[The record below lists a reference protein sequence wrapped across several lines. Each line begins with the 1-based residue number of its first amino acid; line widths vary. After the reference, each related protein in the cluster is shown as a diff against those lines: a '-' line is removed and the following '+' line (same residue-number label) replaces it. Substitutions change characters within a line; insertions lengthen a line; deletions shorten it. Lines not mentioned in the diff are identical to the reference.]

1 MSPLNNP
8 RRIGIAVAA
17 WLVFALYGSAA
28 AIPVNL
34 TSSGSTSLETAQ
46 STVTLHGTVTT
57 QTPTARVSW
66 VNQFGQRGTGSLTG
80 SATGASEW
88 TAPDIALRHGINLIT
103 VTVVDTSNHSASL
116 HFVINSKSAVTAP
129 SLPVGTG
136 YYQNRPIVY
145 QLWKGQAVVEGDMI
159 IPLSAPSKPKTV
171 KTSASPK
178 TVSPDGL
185 GVNYI
190 ANLWPVVGGVH
201 QVPYIVTGTST
212 TALSSALTAFNQNFS
227 GLIQFVAWTNQANYV
242 NITVE
247 SGGSTEGYS
256 NVGMVGGGTEQTLSC
271 GSGCD
276 EATWLHEMGHTV
288 GLYHEHQRPDRA
300 SYLTL
305 NLQNADLPNV
315 PGNFT
320 LFSYD
325 YQTIGLYD
333 YASVMHYCA
342 FCFSKAGLPVL
353 ESIPAGIPLS
363 NTAGYSAGDIDQIDR
378 LYGAAP
384 SKVTITTNP
393 VGLQF
398 IVDGTTYTAPQTF
411 SFVLNSTHTLSLPA
425 DPQYTSPN
433 DGSTYAFG
441 NWNDLGAKSHSIT
454 ITAGSGT
461 LASPATVPAITM
473 YEANFVRLQPFS
485 YASAPVSPA
494 GAGTL
499 AVSPTPLSE
508 YGGTFFTDRTLVSL
522 SYSSNAGYSFFSWNY
537 LPYPQ
542 SDNPHAF
549 YIQAPETS
557 AQALFEPTSSP
568 VTIVGESITGPNTW
582 NPGLVGYVDSVF
594 TYLPAG
600 FTPNYNGTSWNAGM
614 SHSVMVDQTQS
625 PVTLNVYYNW
635 NSWSD
640 GGAITHNITQPNTGS
655 QTVSASFTP
664 FYASYTVPPALGASG
679 ASCAGGV
686 TTSPTGTPYSPDIF
700 DFYEDGTSVTST
712 ATVNSAFPAMVFA
725 GWTGSLTGTTNPQV
739 TTIHDQ
745 FVPTANFNLTSAP
758 LAITSL
764 SPASAVTSA
773 SGTLNVTLNGT
784 GFTSNDTYAYYNGS
798 YRPITFVSSTQIIMQ
813 LAAGDLATVGGQD
826 IYVGNY
832 TTNASNNTCSV
843 GAEASFT
850 VAATAPGP
858 SGTAVYSGTDTTTQG
873 TWTGVYGSNGY
884 EIINDATQLPTYAGL
899 ALSGGTNDTWAAS
912 TADPRALQTASG
924 ASTRIASTYYA
935 PSTVTLS
942 LNLTDGALHR
952 VALYLLD
959 WADFGRT
966 ESVSILDAN
975 TGSVLATETYTNI
988 NNGVWSVWNLSGK
1001 VVIQVKSLTNSA
1013 NVLISGIFFDPIAS
1027 ASASYTG
1034 TDTASEGT
1042 WTGTYGGD
1050 GYLIANDATKAPS
1063 YATVSVSDT
1072 AATTWAASTT
1082 DPRALQTASGATTR
1096 IASGYYA
1103 ATTVTFN
1110 VNLTDGNAHRI
1121 ALYLLDWTA
1130 KARSQ
1135 SVSILDANSNA
1146 VLSTQ
1151 TFSSFGN
1158 GVYGVWSVKGHVLIQ
1173 VTLLGGGPNA
1183 VVSGIFFGAAPSA
1196 TASYIGDDTSTEG
1209 TWSGAYGTNGYVI
1222 ANDATQV
1229 PSYATVTFS
1238 GDSLTTWAASTT
1250 DPRALQTAS
1259 GATTRIASAYY
1270 ASSTF
1275 SININLTDGNT
1286 HQISLYLL
1294 DWTKLSRVESVSIL
1308 DANSNSV
1315 LSTQTFSSFG
1325 NGVYGLWDIKGHVIV
1340 QVTLKS
1346 GGPNAV
1352 ASGVFFDP
1360 T

>member
-1 MSPLNNP
+1 MSPLHNSALV
-8 RRIGIAVAA
+8 RFVAVFWLYFTLCGIAAA
-17 WLVFALYGSAA
+17 G
-28 AIPVNL
+28 PVNM
-34 TSSGSTSLETAQ
+34 TSSGSTTLETSQNAI
-46 STVTLHGTVTT
+46 TLHGTVTSEA
-57 QTPTARVSW
+57 PIASLHW
-66 VNQFGQRGTGSLTG
+66 VNQFEQRGVGTYAGSVQAAVT
-80 SATGASEW
+80 W
-88 TAPDIALRHGINLIT
+88 TAPNIALRHGINLIT
-103 VTVVDTSNHSASL
+103 ITVVDTANHSASL
-116 HFVINSKSAVTAP
+116 HFAINNKSGAVAP
-129 SLPVGTG
+129 SLPIGTG

-145 QLWKGQAVVEGDMI
+145 QSWKGQAVVEGDMI
-159 IPLSAPSKPKTV
+159 VSLSAPTKPDTS
-171 KTSASPK
+171 KTSVAPK
-178 TVSPDGL
+178 IVSPDGL
-185 GVNYI
+185 GINYT
-190 ANLWPVVGGVH
+190 ANLWPVVNGVH

-212 TALSSALTAFNQNFS
+212 TALTSALSLINQSFP
-227 GLIQFVAWTNQANYV
+227 GLIQFVAWSNQANYV
-242 NITVE
+242 NIAVE

-363 NTAGYSAGDIDQIDR
+363 NTAGYSAGDIDQIER
-378 LYGAAP
+378 LYGATP

-393 VGLQF
+393 AGLQF
-398 IVDGTTYTAPQTF
+398 VVDGTTYTAPQSF
-411 SFVLNSTHTLSLPA
+411 SFVLNSTHTLSLPT
-425 DPQYTSPN
+425 DPQYTNPN

-441 NWNDLGAKSHSIT
+441 NWNDLGARSHSVT

-461 LASPATVPAITM
+461 LASPATAPAVTV
-473 YEANFVRLQPFS
+473 YEANFIRLQPFS

-494 GAGTL
+494 GSGTL

-522 SYSSNAGYSFFSWNY
+522 SYSSNAGYDFFSWNN
-537 LPYPQ
+537 LPFPQ

-582 NPGLVGYVDSVF
+582 NPGLVGYVDGTF
-594 TYLPAG
+594 TYLPSG
-600 FTPNYNGTSWNAGM
+600 FTPDYNGTTWNAGT
-614 SHSVMVDQTQS
+614 SHSVTVNQTQS

-640 GGAITHNITQPNTGS
+640 GGATTHNITQPSTGS

-686 TTSPTGTPYSPDIF
+686 ATSPAGTAYSPDIF
-700 DFYEDGTSVTST
+700 DFYQDGTSVTTT
-712 ATVNSAFPAMVFA
+712 ATVNSAFPAMLFA
-725 GWTGSLTGTTNPQV
+725 GWTGSLSGTANPQT

-758 LAITSL
+758 LTIGSL

-773 SGTLNVTLNGT
+773 NGTLNVTINGT
-784 GFTSNDTYAYYNGS
+784 GFTSNDTFAYYNGS
-798 YRPITFVSSTQIIMQ
+798 YRPITFLSSTQITLQ
-813 LAAGDLATVGGQD
+813 LQAGDLATVGGQD

-832 TTNASNNTCSV
+832 TTNASNTTCSV
-843 GAEASFT
+843 GAETSFT

-858 SGTAVYSGTDTTTQG
+858 TGTAVYSGTDTATKG
-873 TWTGVYGSNGY
+873 TWTGVYGANGY
-884 EIINDATQLPTYAGL
+884 EIINDATQLPTYASLG
-899 ALSGGTNDTWAAS
+899 LSGGTPDTWAAS
-912 TADPRALQTASG
+912 TTDPRALQTASG
-924 ASTRIASTYYA
+924 APTRIASTYYA
-935 PSTVTLS
+935 ASTVTMA
-942 LNLTDGALHR
+942 LNLTDGAVHR

-975 TGSVLATETYTNI
+975 TGSVLGTQTYTNF

-1001 VVIQVKSLTNSA
+1001 VVIQVKSLTSGA
-1013 NVLISGIFFDPIAS
+1013 NVLVSGIFFDPVA
-1027 ASASYTG
+1027 AATASYLG
-1034 TDTASEGT
+1034 SDTTSEGT
-1042 WTGTYGGD
+1042 WTGTYGAD
-1050 GYLIANDATKAPS
+1050 GYLIANDATQSPS

-1072 AATTWAASTT
+1072 AATTWAASST
-1082 DPRALQTASGATTR
+1082 DPRALQTASGAATR
-1096 IASGYYA
+1096 IASAYYA
-1103 ATTVTFN
+1103 TTTVTFN
-1110 VNLTDGNAHRI
+1110 VNLTDGNSHRV

-1135 SVSILDANSNA
+1135 SVSILDANSSA

-1151 TFSSFGN
+1151 TFSSFSN
-1158 GVYGVWSVKGHVLIQ
+1158 GVYGVWNIRGHVLIQ
-1173 VTLLGGGPNA
+1173 VTLLGGGPNS

-1196 TASYIGDDTSTEG
+1196 TATYIGEDTSTEG
-1209 TWSGAYGTNGYVI
+1209 TWSGAYGSNGYAI
-1222 ANDATQV
+1222 ANDAAQL
-1229 PSYATVTFS
+1229 PSYATLSFS
-1238 GDSLTTWAASTT
+1238 GDSLTTWAASST

-1270 ASSTF
+1270 AASTF

-1308 DANSNSV
+1308 DANSNAI
-1315 LSTQTFSSFG
+1315 LNTQSFSSFG
-1325 NGVYGLWDIKGHVIV
+1325 NGVYGLWDIKGHVVI

-1352 ASGVFFDP
+1352 TSGVFFDP